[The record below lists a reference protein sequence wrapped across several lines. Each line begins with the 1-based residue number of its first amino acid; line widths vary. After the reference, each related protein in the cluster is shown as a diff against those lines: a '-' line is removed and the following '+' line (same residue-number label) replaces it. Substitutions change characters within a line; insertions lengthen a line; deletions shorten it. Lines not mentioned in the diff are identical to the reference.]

1 VLKADEGDKAMQTPS
16 TSICSAA
23 RAAVAL
29 IPGLLRCLPAQG
41 FRMADSSEELLDLF
55 EERYGVH
62 AEFTIRKA
70 GDGPRYSDP
79 SSRVCH

>member
-1 VLKADEGDKAMQTPS
+1 MQGPS

-29 IPGLLRCLPAQG
+29 IPDLLRRLPVQDL
-41 FRMADSSEELLDLF
+41 RMANSSEELLDLF
-55 EERYGVH
+55 EERYGVQG
-62 AEFTIRKA
+62 EFTICKA
-70 GDGPRYSDP
+70 GDAPRYSDP